1 MAKYRA
7 QILLEPN
14 QHQALS
20 EIAAERRQSI
30 SHVVREIVQEYLGG
44 IALDEKQRQEIQA
57 IQALAKLRQSI
68 QTQHGQITVDL
79 LAEARQERDNELEGG
94 LEL

>member
-20 EIAAERRQSI
+20 GIAAERRQSI
-30 SHVVREIVQEYLGG
+30 SHVVREIVQEYLAGVD
-44 IALDEKQRQEIQA
+44 LDEKQRQEIQA

-68 QTQHGQITVDL
+68 HAQHGQITVDL
-79 LAEARQERDNELEGG
+79 LAEARQERDNELADG
-94 LEL
+94 LES

>member
-7 QILLEPN
+7 QILLESN

-30 SHVVREIVQEYLGG
+30 SHVVREIIQKYLVEFD
-44 IALDEKQRQEIQA
+44 LNEKQRQEIRA

-79 LAEARQERDNELEGG
+79 LAEARQERDHELQGG
-94 LEL
+94 LE